1 MATLSR
7 YLLYLYPA
15 AHRREFG
22 EEMSEVL
29 RERQNEI
36 AKRGAMA
43 RWMQN
48 GREMGGLLRGAAE
61 EHARAATGLYSWEE
75 FPIRR
80 IRMRKEFRFP
90 KATPV
95 LMTLILIAVLMAIEK
110 ARAIQLS
117 VPPSH
122 QDVGPIQSA
131 SFTVVPTFG
140 LWLGM
145 GCVVGAIAWAVVYAL
160 RRSGVQRLEELER
173 QLKVKS

>member
-15 AHRREFG
+15 AHRLEFG
-22 EEMSEVL
+22 EEMHEVL
-29 RERQNEI
+29 RERQKEI

-43 RWMQN
+43 RWLSN
-48 GREMGGLLRGAAE
+48 VRETAGLLRGAAE
-61 EHARAATGLYSWEE
+61 EHARVATGLYSWGE
-75 FPIRR
+75 FLMGR

-95 LMTLILIAVLMAIEK
+95 LMTLILVAVLMAIEK

-131 SFTVVPTFG
+131 NFSVVPAFA
-140 LWLGM
+140 LWLVL
-145 GCVVGAIAWAVVYAL
+145 GCAVGAMAWAAAYAM
-160 RRSGVQRLEELER
+160 RRSGVQRLAELQGAR
-173 QLKVKS
+173 KP